1 MVKVFSPQT
10 LDKFEAASASIPLRQ
25 LERAFGGANI
35 RLGTDPGGPDGN
47 RRAQFRRYVASVDQ
61 HEPQQLE
68 QLGHALGT
76 LIDEVAESKVEFLVK
91 AAERDG
97 FLLQGGIFRPAKLA
111 SRSFAVT
118 RFEDLTSIDDRGRR
132 IALIA
137 SDRPK
142 DAIDGALE
150 LVESV
155 CRTILPVVG
164 EPAPAKA
171 ADLVAI
177 VKSTLKA
184 VELGPPAGGDAKRDA
199 ALVRDCLQRLAAVV
213 ADLGELRGPSPRHAR
228 LAVGAAVALAGF
240 IAETHVELSRG
251 RSRATGRARRLSRK
265 GRIE

>member
-1 MVKVFSPQT
+1 VAKVFSLQT

-35 RLGTDPGGPDGN
+35 RLGTDPGGPVGN

-68 QLGHALGT
+68 QLGHALGA

-97 FLLQGGIFRPAKLA
+97 FLLEGGVFRPAKLA
-111 SRSFAVT
+111 PRSFAVT
-118 RFEDLTSIDDRGRR
+118 RVEDLTSIDDRGRR
-132 IALIA
+132 IALVA
-137 SDRPK
+137 NDRPK

-155 CRTILPVVG
+155 CRTIVPAVG
-164 EPAPAKA
+164 EPRPAKV
-171 ADLVAI
+171 ADLVAV

-184 VELGPPAGGDAKRDA
+184 VELGPPDDGEVKKGA
-199 ALVRDCLQRLAAVV
+199 ALVQNCLQRLAAAV
-213 ADLGELRGPSPRHAR
+213 ADLGELRAPSPRHAR

-240 IAETHVELSRG
+240 IAEAHVELGRS
-251 RSRATGRARRLSRK
+251 RSRATGSARRK
-265 GRIE
+265 GGAGRTD

>member
-97 FLLQGGIFRPAKLA
+97 FLLQGGVFRPAKLA

-118 RFEDLTSIDDRGRR
+118 RVEDVTSIDDRGRR

-137 SDRPK
+137 NDRPK

-184 VELGPPAGGDAKRDA
+184 VDPPGGGDAKRGA
-199 ALVRDCLQRLAAVV
+199 ALVRNCLQRLAAVV

-228 LAVGAAVALAGF
+228 LAVSAAVALAGF
-240 IAETHVELSRG
+240 IAETHVEPARG

>member
-25 LERAFGGANI
+25 LERAFGGARI
-35 RLGTDPGGPDGN
+35 RLGTDPGGPVGS

-68 QLGHALGT
+68 QLGHALGA
-76 LIDEVAESKVEFLVK
+76 LIDEVAESKVDFLVK

-97 FLLQGGIFRPAKLA
+97 FALEGGVFRPAKLTP
-111 SRSFAVT
+111 RSLAVT
-118 RFEDLTSIDDRGRR
+118 RVEDVTSIDDRGRR

-150 LVESV
+150 LVASV
-155 CRTILPVVG
+155 CRTIVPVVG
-164 EPAPAKA
+164 EPPPTKA

-177 VKSTLKA
+177 VTSTLKA
-184 VELGPPAGGDAKRDA
+184 VDFGTPGGGDAKKRA
-199 ALVRDCLQRLAAVV
+199 ALVRTCLQRLAAVV
-213 ADLGELRGPSPRHAR
+213 ADLAELRGPWPGDAR

-240 IAETHVELSRG
+240 IAETHVEPARG

-265 GRIE
+265 GRNE